1 MLRKLAMGL
10 SFLALLSAAA
20 ATISL
25 LNVPYYNVTET
36 VQTESGYDSVQVTKT
51 LVSVNGRRVVY
62 LLIMVS
68 LASGVPFIVALM
80 KASLQRMVTLI
91 FALLLLVFSI
101 AGSFTIGLFFMPSVI
116 LLIFAGIVTLFTVK
130 EPVH

>member
-62 LLIMVS
+62 LLIMVT

-80 KASLQRMVTLI
+80 KPSLQRMVTWI